1 MKEKKNWSF
10 IGQIKDMSITKF
22 RVVLQINSTLNWGST
37 GRIAEE
43 IGQMIIANGG
53 ESYIAYGRYGNHS
66 QSRVIRIGNKW
77 NVYLHVLQTRLFDR
91 HGLVS
96 KKATH
101 LLIKHI
107 EEIKP
112 DIIHLHNIHGYYLNY
127 PILFD
132 YLAYS
137 KIPIVWTLHD
147 CWPFTGHCSHFS
159 YVKCERWKIAC
170 NNCIQKND
178 YPSSFLFDN
187 SKDNYYK
194 KMASFTSIENMTV
207 VPVSKWL
214 RSLVTESFLKK
225 YPINVIHN
233 GIDIN
238 VFHPLDSSQLFYTS
252 NNKFVILGVASIWE
266 KRKGLDDFIQLQKL
280 LSQDYSIILIGLTK
294 AQIKQ
299 LPQYIIGIE
308 RTNSVQELAAYYS
321 SADVF
326 FNPTWEDNFPTT
338 NLEALACG
346 TPVITYKTG
355 GSPEAIDEN
364 TGFVIEQGNLNEAI
378 RAMEQIKSVGKGAY
392 TQACRERAVKYFNK
406 KDRYADYL
414 QLYNEILNK

>member
-1 MKEKKNWSF
+1 MK
-10 IGQIKDMSITKF
+10 
-22 RVVLQINSTLNWGST
+22 VLQINSTLNWGST

-43 IGQMIIANGG
+43 IGQALIFEGAI
-53 ESYIAYGRYGNHS
+53 SYIAYGRYANKS
-66 QSRVIRIGNKW
+66 QSKSIKIGDKW

-96 KKATH
+96 KKATRQ
-101 LLIKHI
+101 LIKQI
-107 EEIKP
+107 KEINP

-127 PILFD
+127 SILFD
-132 YLAYS
+132 YLAFS
-137 KIPIVWTLHD
+137 NIPIVWTLHD
-147 CWPFTGHCSHFS
+147 CWPFTGHCSYFS
-159 YVKCERWKIAC
+159 FVKCEQWKTDC
-170 NNCIQKND
+170 NHCIQKND

-187 SKDNYYK
+187 SKNNFYK
-194 KMASFTSIENMTV
+194 KMASFTSVENLTV

-238 VFHPLDSSQLFYTS
+238 VFHPLESSQLYYTS
-252 NNKFVILGVASIWE
+252 KNKFVILGVASIWE

-280 LSQDYSIILIGLTK
+280 LSQDYSIILIGLTRT
-294 AQIKQ
+294 QIKQ
-299 LPQYIIGIE
+299 LPQGITGIE
-308 RTNSVQELAAYYS
+308 RTNSVQELASYYS

-346 TPVITYKTG
+346 TPVITYRTG
-355 GSPEAIDEN
+355 GSPEAIDEK
-364 TGFVIEQGNLNEAI
+364 TGFVVEQGDLEGAV
-378 RAMEQIKSVGKGAY
+378 RAMKQIKSVGKAAY
-392 TQACRERAVKYFNK
+392 TQACRERAVKNFNK
-406 KDRYADYL
+406 NDRYAEYL
-414 QLYNEILNK
+414 QLYNEILNRK